1 MAIGKVNAYA
11 TVEGTPTDFGKMTVD
26 AIDKYNAEE
35 DKRAKAKAEK
45 EAAKAKL
52 TQEELKDLKSLDK
65 YAPSG
70 VYGIDDPALSA
81 VAQYGDKLHE
91 AKLKVKSGDMTSI
104 EANYLA
110 EQGNQAIAV
119 LNQGAKYVQD
129 KANEFSKNSKLYNP
143 EFIDKDAMEGLLK
156 NTISEVLPNGSL
168 RFRYKDKDG
177 EIVTSNPKEIAD
189 KVYDIPLAVNIN
201 EKLKGFKA
209 VVEQDKIAKIQGGY
223 IATETEKSND
233 LISNASAE
241 AQGWISDKDTRAT
254 LWSQYERTLPEKAR
268 VGPKKDNFS
277 EEQLTKLYNYANDY
291 ILNSYNKEKELTRIP
306 TSGGGGGDGGKKE
319 IFKPSTFDPSKSF
332 IILRKEGEPV
342 LFKDGTPM
350 SYGKDASSQALKISD
365 ESPKAKAI
373 DQIIVSNLDI
383 YSANKVIGKA
393 ANALITDI
401 VYDKRGK
408 LVATGSYTDIKST
421 KAGFTQKT
429 PEDDSITGGSIAP
442 EERKTFTQPLGKS
455 QVSAVLAKLKGK
467 VITAPD
473 GEDITIRNENDLKRA
488 MGYKKPVARTGANI
502 PSASNSKWIEAGWTQ
517 AQINQAVKS
526 GKIKVQ

>member
-26 AIDKYNAEE
+26 AIDRYNAEE
-35 DKRAKAKAEK
+35 DKRARAKAEK
-45 EAAKAKL
+45 EAAKAKA

-81 VAQYGDKLHE
+81 TAQLADKLYE
-91 AKLKVKSGDMTSI
+91 AKLQVQAGNMTSI
-104 EANYLA
+104 QANHLA
-110 EQGNQAIAV
+110 EKGNQAIAV

-129 KANEFSKNSKLYNP
+129 KASEFSKNSKLYNP

-156 NTISEVLPNGSL
+156 NTISEVLPDGSL

-177 EIVTSNPKEIAD
+177 EIITSNPKEIAD

-223 IATETEKSND
+223 IATETEKSKD
-233 LISNASAE
+233 LISNASVE
-241 AQGWISDKDTRAT
+241 AQSWVSDKDTRAT
-254 LWSQYERTLPEKAR
+254 LWSQYERTLPEKDR
-268 VGPKKDNFS
+268 VGPKKDDFS
-277 EEQLTKLYNYANDY
+277 EEQLTKLYNYSNDY

-306 TSGGGGGDGGKKE
+306 TSGGGGDGAKKE

-332 IILRKEGEPV
+332 TILREGGQPV
-342 LFKDGTPM
+342 LYKDGTAM
-350 SYGKDASSQALKISD
+350 SYGRDAASQGLKVSD
-365 ESPKAKAI
+365 ESPKAKAEN
-373 DQIIVSNLDI
+373 QIIVSNLNI
-383 YSANKVIGKA
+383 YSAGKVIGKA

-408 LVATGSYTDIKST
+408 LIATGSYTDIKTS
-421 KAGFTQKT
+421 KSGYKQSINVD
-429 PEDDSITGGSIAP
+429 EDVTTGSIGG
-442 EERKTFTQPLGKS
+442 EQRKTFIQPLGKS
-455 QVSAVLAKLKGK
+455 QVSAVLAKLRGK

-488 MGYKKPVARTGANI
+488 MGYKKPVAKA
-502 PSASNSKWIEAGWTQ
+502 SAKSNKVKTNKSEAEQFG
-517 AQINQAVKS
+517 I
-526 GKIKVQ
+526 